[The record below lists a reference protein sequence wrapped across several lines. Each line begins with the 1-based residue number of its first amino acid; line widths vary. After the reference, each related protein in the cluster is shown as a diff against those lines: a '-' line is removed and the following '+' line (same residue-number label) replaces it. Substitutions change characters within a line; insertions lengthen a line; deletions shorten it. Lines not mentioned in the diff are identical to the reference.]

1 MIKQLFIYLRLDKF
15 GLFTNRKMDAFDV
28 STQESS
34 TAAAVMS
41 ETTSTMSETTST
53 IIDTASS
60 IIQTFNETLMDTVQ
74 SILATTREF
83 VNLKM

>member
-41 ETTSTMSETTST
+41 ETASTISDTTSTMV
-53 IIDTASS
+53 DTASS
-60 IIQTFNETLMDTVQ
+60 IIQTFNETLMNTVQ
-74 SILATTREF
+74 AILATTREF
-83 VNLKM
+83 YNIQ